1 MSEVGQVNFGGRK
14 ACVVLLIYSSS
25 PSSLFF
31 LHTDTVGSE
40 SPSLAIRLHLLSQQ
54 YNTAIITVGRV
65 IEQHSVQ
72 QSTQLSINETI
83 RVNEVVAH
91 ISIAKQISKGV
102 QLWVMIWNSVT
113 RSAPL
118 LPCVQNSLKCEV
130 SVFIWI

>member
-1 MSEVGQVNFGGRK
+1 MGFQEK
-14 ACVVLLIYSSS
+14 VLPRVARSWADEFLGAKLVLCYCSIAL
-25 PSSLFF
+25 PHHTPIITLF
-31 LHTDTVGSE
+31 LHRDTTVGSD

-91 ISIAKQISKGV
+91 VSIAKQISKGV
-102 QLWVMIWNSVT
+102 QL
-113 RSAPL
+113 
-118 LPCVQNSLKCEV
+118 
-130 SVFIWI
+130 